1 MESKTNQRIAGR
13 ESGIEL
19 ARIVAMLMITVGHFV
34 LAFGLFYSPKD
45 TFISAADIQSIGEFL
60 PRIILYSLCVGG
72 VNLFILISGYFQIR
86 LTWKGLLRFV
96 ALCIFYN
103 ALVLLADW
111 LVNDTFSVR
120 RLAKVFLVSKTVN
133 WFFPVYFCLMLVS
146 PLLNKAVNTLDLKN
160 LRMAVVIL
168 FLLNCVSGYFFHNE
182 NVSGYNAY
190 QFFFLYILG
199 SWIRKDTSVRSRNT
213 GFYLALFVLASL
225 LVSALAVGILHFT
238 DWSLR
243 SLFYYNNPLIVIA
256 SAALFIVFT
265 KLDFKSRGVNLLSST
280 VVAALFVQHILF
292 LTASPYIR
300 THSEWLTIL
309 YLPVI
314 FAAAFIIE
322 HPREILTDHL
332 LNSLPGS
339 DSLSE
344 RIIQETNQK

>member
-1 MESKTNQRIAGR
+1 MDSKTNQRFAGR

-34 LAFGLFYSPKD
+34 LTFGLFCSPKD
-45 TFISAADIQSIGEFL
+45 TFISAADIHSIGEFL

-111 LVNDTFSVR
+111 LVNDAFSVR

-146 PLLNKAVNTLDLKN
+146 PLLNKAVNALDLKN
-160 LRMAVVIL
+160 LRRAVVIL
-168 FLLNCVSGYFFHNE
+168 FILNCVSGYFLHNE

-199 SWIRKDTSVRSRNT
+199 SWIRKDTAVRSLKTWR
-213 GFYLALFVLASL
+213 YLALFVLASL
-225 LVSALAVGILHFT
+225 LVSALAIGILHFT

-265 KLDFKSRGVNLLSST
+265 KLDFKSHGVNLLAST
-280 VVAALFVQHILF
+280 VVATLFTQHIFF
-292 LTASPYIR
+292 LTASPFIH
-300 THSEWLTIL
+300 THSAWLVLL
-309 YLPVI
+309 YIPAL
-314 FAAAFIIE
+314 FAAAFILE
-322 HPREILTDHL
+322 YPRSYLTDRL
-332 LNSLPGS
+332 IGRFNKEGK
-339 DSLSE
+339 LSQ
-344 RIIQETNQK
+344 IIIN

>member
-1 MESKTNQRIAGR
+1 MKTRHILVAIA
-13 ESGIEL
+13 
-19 ARIVAMLMITVGHFV
+19 AV
-34 LAFGLFYSPKD
+34 LALASCKPRVLETPSRDFRNGNSIIVNPNKQWVKSRMPAYIGD
-45 TFISAADIQSIGEFL
+45 ISAYPKPMQDVITERFPHQVGKDAARVLFVGKGEYGSDAFL
-60 PRIILYSLCVGG
+60 AQAAEAGA
-72 VNLFILISGYFQIR
+72 FIVYPGDGDG
-86 LTWKGLLRFV
+86 TM
-96 ALCIFYN
+96 
-103 ALVLLADW
+103 
-111 LVNDTFSVR
+111 
-120 RLAKVFLVSKTVN
+120 
-133 WFFPVYFCLMLVS
+133 PV
-146 PLLNKAVNTLDLKN
+146 
-160 LRMAVVIL
+160 
-168 FLLNCVSGYFFHNE
+168 LLNCVSGYFFHNE